1 MSTTFDQFFS
11 LLEFELQQIQEDG
24 DATMSESY
32 KFLPK
37 EYAKIYTNESIR
49 ELIDANPMKFW
60 EEKTYIF
67 DANTKI
73 LDMPSN
79 WGMLLAYYD
88 TLSDADYPAWK
99 VTEDNSNTEAI
110 IRVVGPRRLFNSDG
124 WTKGD
129 SFYVKVIV
137 YPDYIVDD
145 TDVVNFE
152 DSHLRFLRLHIMGKA
167 FANKG
172 KAMPIEMQNEYSMK
186 YQQFVKQ
193 TIAIKTQRYFSFR
206 GKSMGRRAH

>member
-11 LLEFELQQIQEDG
+11 LLEFELQQVAEDG
-24 DATMSESY
+24 DATSAESY

-67 DANTKI
+67 DANTHI
-73 LDMPSN
+73 LEMPSN
-79 WGMLLAYYD
+79 WGMFIAYYD
-88 TLSDADYPAWK
+88 TLSDTDFPHWTIAD
-99 VTEDNSNTEAI
+99 DNSNADAT
-110 IRVVGPRRLFNSDG
+110 IRVIGPRKLYNTSG

-129 SFYVKVIV
+129 KFYVKVV
-137 YPDYIVDD
+137 AYPDYIVDD
-145 TDVVNFE
+145 TDVVNF
-152 DSHLRFLRLHIMGKA
+152 DDGHLRLLRLHIMSKA

-172 KAMPIEMQNEYSMK
+172 KAMSAEMQSEYGMK
-186 YQQFVKQ
+186 YQQFIKQ
-193 TIAIKTQRYFSFR
+193 TIPIKTQRYFSFR
-206 GKSMGRRAH
+206 GKSMGRRSN